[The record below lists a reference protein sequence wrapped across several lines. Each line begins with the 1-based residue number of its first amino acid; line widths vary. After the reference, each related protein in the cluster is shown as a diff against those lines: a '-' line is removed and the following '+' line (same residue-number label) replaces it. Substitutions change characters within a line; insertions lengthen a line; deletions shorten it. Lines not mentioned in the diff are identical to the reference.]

1 MSFEEEKNLTSHNLT
16 FLVQN
21 VLFLTLRIT
30 WTSLIQ
36 NPMLVFFF
44 LDIPPLGKLIE
55 FIIIEYFVLKNLCM
69 SLLRKLKMIK
79 LMRF

>member
-16 FLVQN
+16 FFVQN
-21 VLFLTLRIT
+21 ILFLTLRIT

-36 NPMLVFFF
+36 NPMLVFF
-44 LDIPPLGKLIE
+44 LDIPPLAKLIE

-69 SLLRKLKMIK
+69 LLLRKLKMIK